1 MSDDKQALRLLS
13 TSYVRNAC
21 KIMSWI
27 AEIGNKHLHD
37 PAGVAEKESGKAK
50 RATVRVRESFT

>member
-1 MSDDKQALRLLS
+1 MP
-13 TSYVRNAC
+13 C

-27 AEIGNKHLHD
+27 AGIGNKHLYD
-37 PAGVAEKESGKAK
+37 PAGVAEEEPGKAK